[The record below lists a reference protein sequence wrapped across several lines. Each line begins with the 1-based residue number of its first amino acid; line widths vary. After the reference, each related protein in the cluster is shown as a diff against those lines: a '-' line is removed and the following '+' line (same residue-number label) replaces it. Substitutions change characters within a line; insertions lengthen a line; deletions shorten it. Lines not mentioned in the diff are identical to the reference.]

1 MPDNIPISP
10 GQGVTVATDQDPVS
24 GAHYQRVN

>member
-10 GQGVTVATDQDPVS
+10 GEGAVIATDQDPVT
-24 GAHYQRVN
+24 GAHYQ